1 VLASP
6 ATLELDGVEASG
18 HGPAGRRRRTGY
30 LTAAGVAVFALLV
43 GGLGYV
49 LGGGDG
55 ESHKGTSSSTGQAQ
69 AAASGTASSGSDH
82 SAGQPVSVTVT
93 GGATTYVGDCPPADS
108 QAPWFTATFTVS
120 QLPFQFSYRWVS
132 TNGSVIDRQWRTLA
146 FPEGGPRTH
155 QETVRL
161 STYAQTGT
169 LRSRMAVEIRSPF
182 EAVSNSVP
190 FSITCAST
198 TGG

>member
-6 ATLELDGVEASG
+6 AALEPEGAEVSG
-18 HGPAGRRRRTGY
+18 HGPTRRRRRIGY
-30 LTAAGVAVFALLV
+30 LTAAGAVVLALLV
-43 GGLGYV
+43 GGLGYA

-55 ESHKGTSSSTGQAQ
+55 EGRKGTSSPTGQAQ
-69 AAASGTASSGSDH
+69 AAASGAASSGSDQT
-82 SAGQPVSVTVT
+82 AKQPVSVTVT

-120 QLPFQFSYRWVS
+120 ELPFQFSYRWVS

-169 LRSRMAVEIRSPF
+169 LRSQMAVEIRSPF

-190 FSITCAST
+190 FSVTCTST